1 MKYNIFIVTG
11 PLHIMNAIEAID
23 YFKTKNNI
31 LLVLYTA
38 QNQQLEQMKKILK
51 FHHWHTIKYIP
62 LPMKTLDK
70 LIFTYEI
77 NNSLKDIDSSKLDKI
92 FVGDYRSDHVNH
104 IVNFFQNKNI
114 YLLDDG
120 LAQVIYHKEI
130 SNEPFKVKIRRFIYR
145 LLMYR
150 LSKIKYTFFTIFD
163 IENEKV
169 IKNRYSFFKKY
180 IKDKEVE
187 NSVYFIGQPLIE
199 ANIISEDIYKN
210 ELSKV
215 INFYGNKKF
224 IYILHR
230 REDENRVKKLS
241 IELNFKYKIF
251 ENLIEL
257 EMINSKSIPS
267 EFATFFSTA
276 IVTLPNFIKLSE
288 YRVFQIDNRYINQ
301 LYINDIVGSYKEF
314 ERLGLKKEVL

>member
-120 LAQVIYHKEI
+120 LAQVIYHKET
-130 SNEPFKVKIRRFIYR
+130 SNESFKVKTRRFIYK
-145 LLMYR
+145 LLMYK

-180 IKDKEVE
+180 IKDKKVE
-187 NSVYFIGQPLIE
+187 NAVYFIGQPLIE

-215 INFYGNKKF
+215 INFYDNKKF
-224 IYILHR
+224 VYILHR

-276 IVTLPNFIKLSE
+276 IVTLPNFITLSE